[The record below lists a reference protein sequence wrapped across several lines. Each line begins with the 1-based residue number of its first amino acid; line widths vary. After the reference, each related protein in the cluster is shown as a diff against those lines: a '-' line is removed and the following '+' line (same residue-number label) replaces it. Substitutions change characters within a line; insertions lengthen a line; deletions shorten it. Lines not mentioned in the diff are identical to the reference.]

1 MSKGKG
7 EKKLTPYRIILE
19 KCLGIRSGET
29 VLIVTD
35 RKKRPIANALLE
47 EARKM
52 AKEVGLVEIEER
64 SVDGEEPPE
73 FIASVMR
80 KCNVAILVTSKSLTH
95 TNARRQASE
104 IGVRVASLPGITDK
118 LISRA
123 IPVDYDFIDRLNKKL
138 TSLLIKT
145 STITVQS
152 PKGTN
157 IKFRIDPARPVISDN
172 GLLRTEGAFGNLP
185 AGEVFLSPPE
195 GTSEGVIVIDGSILD
210 EIVDKPI
217 KIEVKGGYATAITGG
232 KTAKRLLDTITPL
245 GKESF
250 NIAEFGIGTNPK
262 AKITGNVLEDEKVI
276 GTCHIALGN
285 SLSVGGR
292 AYAKSHID
300 CVIRNPT
307 VLFDKKKVIHRGKFL
322 LGKI

>member
-1 MSKGKG
+1 MVAGKSG
-7 EKKLTPYRIILE
+7 VKQTPYRIILE
-19 KCLGIRSGET
+19 KCLGVRSGEI

-35 RKKRPIANALLE
+35 KKKRSIANALLE
-47 EARKM
+47 EAKTM

-64 SVDGEEPPE
+64 SIDGEEPPE
-73 FIASVMR
+73 FVASVMR
-80 KCNVAILVTSKSLTH
+80 KCNVAILVTSKSLTP

-104 IGVRVASLPGITDK
+104 IGVRVASLPGITDQ

-138 TSLLIKT
+138 MGLLLKT
-145 STITVQS
+145 STVSVQS

-172 GLLRTEGAFGNLP
+172 GLLRTEGVFGNLP
-185 AGEVFLSPPE
+185 AGEVVLSPPE
-195 GTSEGVIVIDGSILD
+195 VSSEGVVFIDGSILD
-210 EIVDKPI
+210 EIVDKPVRM
-217 KIEVKGGYATAITGG
+217 EVKGGYATAITGG
-232 KTAKRLLDTITPL
+232 RLAKKLLDTITPL

-262 AKITGNVLEDEKVI
+262 AKLTGNLLEDVKVM

-292 AYAKSHID
+292 IYAKSHLD
-300 CVIRNPT
+300 GTIRNPT
-307 VLFDKKKVIHRGKFL
+307 IWLDKKKIMHKGKFL